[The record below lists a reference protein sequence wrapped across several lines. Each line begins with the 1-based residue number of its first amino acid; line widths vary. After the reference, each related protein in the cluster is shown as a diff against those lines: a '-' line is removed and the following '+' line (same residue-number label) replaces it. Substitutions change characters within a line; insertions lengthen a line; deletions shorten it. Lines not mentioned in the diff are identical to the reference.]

1 MHQFKACT
9 APNRASLRHPYNRQ
23 RFVFPR
29 RYPLLVLRNRIRNL
43 TSVAGAPP
51 MNRFLVLIHL
61 LAVIVWI
68 GGMFFAHVCLR
79 PVAAAQLQPPQ
90 RLPLLA
96 AILGRFFVAVGWA
109 LVLLW
114 GSGLARF
121 AQAGTAVPWNW
132 HVMLGIATVM
142 TVILGAIVF
151 RFHRPMV
158 AAVAAQDWPK
168 AGAAM
173 NAIRKLVLV
182 NLALGFVTVAVAILG
197 A

>member
-1 MHQFKACT
+1 MT
-9 APNRASLRHPYNRQ
+9 R
-23 RFVFPR
+23 V
-29 RYPLLVLRNRIRNL
+29 LVLL
-43 TSVAGAPP
+43 
-51 MNRFLVLIHL
+51 HL

-79 PVAAAQLQPPQ
+79 PVAAAQLPPPQ

-96 AILGRFFVAVGWA
+96 AVLGRFFAAVGGA

-121 AQAGTAVPWNW
+121 AQSGTALPWHW
-132 HVMLGIATVM
+132 HAMAGIGALM
-142 TVILGAIVF
+142 TAIFVLIVV
-151 RFHRPMV
+151 RHHRPLT
-158 AAVAAQDWPK
+158 AAVAAQDWPA

-173 NAIRKLVLV
+173 NAIRPLVLL
-182 NLALGFVTVAVAILG
+182 NLVLGFLVVAVAVLG

>member
-1 MHQFKACT
+1 MC
-9 APNRASLRHPYNRQ
+9 RDLRKGLPVTGVPH
-23 RFVFPR
+23 
-29 RYPLLVLRNRIRNL
+29 
-43 TSVAGAPP
+43 
-51 MNRFLVLIHL
+51 MNRLLVLIHL

-96 AILGRFFVAVGWA
+96 AILGRFLRCRRLGAGAAVGQRPGA
-109 LVLLW
+109 LCP
-114 GSGLARF
+114 GRRRRF
-121 AQAGTAVPWNW
+121 PGTW
-132 HVMLGIATVM
+132 HAMVGIATVM
-142 TVILGAIVF
+142 TVILGVIVF

-158 AAVAAQDWPK
+158 VAVAAQDWPG

-173 NAIRKLVLV
+173 NTIRKLVLT
-182 NLALGFVTVAVAILG
+182 NLVLGVVTVTVAMLG